1 MKKLFDAKKA
11 KALRTIH
18 KKERRFNLLASA
30 MLIFLM
36 VLDYSIVMLLCR
48 DSYHVDDILF
58 ISLFITYL
66 ITAFF
71 TLMFLLG
78 LEQTVYE
85 YDVNHGISVADRQE
99 ESMTPD
105 SLIFLILFIPG
116 MLVVGLLTAGV
127 LLITG
132 KLTGNNQ

>member
-1 MKKLFDAKKA
+1 MKKLFDVKKA

-30 MLIFLM
+30 ILIFVM
-36 VLDYSIVMLLCR
+36 VLNYLVVMLLYR
-48 DSYHVDDILF
+48 DSYHVDDIL
-58 ISLFITYL
+58 IVSLLITYL
-66 ITAFF
+66 VTAFF
-71 TLMFLLG
+71 TLIFLLG

-85 YDVNHGISVADRQE
+85 YDVSHGISVTDRQE

-105 SLIFLILFIPG
+105 SLIFLILFAPG

-127 LLITG
+127 VLIIG
-132 KLTGNNQ
+132 KLTGKCQ